1 MRRLCVGKIVRY
13 AVGSATGS
21 TGDNTTTQWGA
32 AWLAPLAPGGE
43 PIDVALEAT
52 RAGWVRV
59 RDGGAGNDAE
69 ARRREI
75 LRAAESEAQAGDRG
89 IWSSVVA
96 EEPIVARDMPIDP
109 QAFVERWR
117 THGELEAVVEHVK
130 DGSSLRVRL
139 LLDMDENGS
148 SKTHQFI
155 NLALAGARSPRGNE
169 AQAEEARRFV
179 ESRLLQ
185 RAVKVRLLSAPAVL
199 GAAPAATAPVKSS
212 SGLGGLPPPPTA
224 SPSSFIVGTVVHPVG
239 NIAEFLL
246 AAGLAKVVDWHAGAL
261 ASAGGMDRLRA
272 AEKAAKDSRK
282 GVWESYVPPTVASR
296 SVTNGSTGTRKG
308 STYSALVT
316 RVWSGDTLSV
326 APKSGA
332 ASSSLG
338 PERRCQLASVRGP
351 RGADASQ
358 QYWASEAKEYLR
370 RRLIGKTVKVTIDY
384 IRPKEGEYDERECV
398 TIHYGTDDA
407 SNISEQL
414 IERGLATVLRHR
426 RDDEDRSSELDKLIV
441 AEQRAVAEQK
451 GLHSTK
457 SVSLTRIVDAS
468 ESAARAAS
476 SLYALKRVGKH
487 NAIVDFVSSGSRFKI
502 LVPKENT
509 KATFVLAGIRAPR
522 TARNASEKAEP
533 GGAESLA
540 YSASHLMQRDVQI
553 AFETNDKSGGFV
565 GTMWSQ
571 GENVAVTL
579 VRLGLATVHE
589 YTADSLPYAREL
601 HDAQEQAQQAR
612 RGLWAS
618 YDENG
623 EEREPERG
631 QASAEGHLQ
640 SRSQDESKP
649 AVDSAPLPS
658 ATERPTEPHVAAKA
672 PEPVEAPAPLARAAP
687 PPPSTSVWS
696 SLDARASSSLPVA
709 APDVAPS
716 TPPAFLGRFIPS
728 RLTVHPSDPFITLTY
743 AQSMDGKIAGP
754 GGKQIKLSGEESM
767 LMTHW

>member
-1 MRRLCVGKIVRY
+1 MGSFAKGSEDDPRAFDSREFLRKTCVGKVVRY
-13 AVGSATGS
+13 AVGGVTGS

-32 AWLAPLAPGGE
+32 AWLAPSAPGGE
-43 PIDVALEAT
+43 PFDVALEAT

-69 ARRREI
+69 ARRREL

-96 EEPIVARDMPIDP
+96 EEPTVARDMPIDP
-109 QAFVERWR
+109 QAFVEHWR
-117 THGELEAVVEHVK
+117 PRGELDAVVEHVK
-130 DGSSLRVRL
+130 DGSSMRVRL
-139 LLDMDENGS
+139 LLNGS
-148 SKTHQFI
+148 RTHQFI
-155 NLALAGARSPRGNE
+155 NLALAGARSPRGVE
-169 AQAEEARRFV
+169 PHAEEARQFV

-199 GAAPAATAPVKSS
+199 AATPSAKTS
-212 SGLGGLPPPPTA
+212 GGLPPPPTA
-224 SPSSFIVGTVVHPVG
+224 SPSSFIVGVVIHPVG

-272 AEKAAKDSRK
+272 AEKAAKDGRK
-282 GVWESYVPPTVASR
+282 GIWQSYVPPQAAATR
-296 SVTNGSTGTRKG
+296 SLTSGPISKG
-308 STYSALVT
+308 SSYAGVVT
-316 RVWSGDTLSV
+316 RVWSGDQLSV
-326 APKSGA
+326 TPKSG
-332 ASSSLG
+332 G

-351 RGADASQ
+351 RGADATS

-370 RRLIGKTVKVTIDY
+370 RRLIGKTVKITIDY
-384 IRPKEGEYDERECV
+384 IRPKDGEYDERECV

-407 SNISEQL
+407 SNVSEQL

-426 RDDEDRSSELDKLIV
+426 RDDEDRASELDKMIV
-441 AEQRAVAEQK
+441 AEQKAVAEQK

-457 SVSLTRIVDAS
+457 QVSQARIVDAS

-487 NAIVDFVSSGSRFKI
+487 NAVVDFVASGSRFKI
-502 LVPKENT
+502 LLLKENT

-522 TARNASEKAEP
+522 TARNASERAEP

-540 YSASHLMQRDVQI
+540 YSSSHLMQRDVQV
-553 AFETNDKSGGFV
+553 AFESNDKSGGFI
-565 GTMWSQ
+565 GTMWTQ
-571 GENVAVTL
+571 GGENVAVTL

-589 YTADSLPYAREL
+589 YTADALPYAREL
-601 HDAQEQAQQAR
+601 HDAQDEAQRER

-618 YDENG
+618 YDEDG
-623 EEREPERG
+623 EERDDVQVAAPHPEDVG
-631 QASAEGHLQ
+631 DH
-640 SRSQDESKP
+640 P
-649 AVDSAPLPS
+649 AVGQSVAAPVHPAPGPPEPIAQPHETPTPSAPQAL
-658 ATERPTEPHVAAKA
+658 
-672 PEPVEAPAPLARAAP
+672 APATAAVAP
-687 PPPSTSVWS
+687 TSVWS
-696 SLDARASSSLPVA
+696 SIESRASPSPPSTS
-709 APDVAPS
+709 APS
-716 TPPAFLGRFIPS
+716 VAPAFLSRFIPARDS
-728 RLTVHPSDPFITLTY
+728 IDPSDPFIMLTY